1 MKKTIQVL
9 YEKYDTL
16 KTEMEKVGYDIIL
29 TSGND
34 DTGIMGVVE
43 KKKRKKKHKKCH
55 EKLMMMML
63 MVLMMVI
70 MVMMMMVKKNE

>member
-9 YEKYDTL
+9 YEKNDTL

-43 KKKRKKKHKKCH
+43 KKKKKHKKCH
-55 EKLMMMML
+55 EKLMMMV

-70 MVMMMMVKKNE
+70 MVMMMVVKKKE

>member
-43 KKKRKKKHKKCH
+43 KKKKKKHKKCH
-55 EKLMMMML
+55 EKLMMMV

-70 MVMMMMVKKNE
+70 MVMMMVKKNE